1 MFIFCFKNRYWACN
15 AILLKLSLPYYSL
28 FLAFSWPLITALS
41 VFTIQYIQ
49 LYLVQIM
56 SEVCIESIAGLDKRQ
71 RSQVKEDVVCT
82 LSLQAKML
90 MDWRY
95 NLNQGKANSYVSQL
109 NENVKGKFVQIAT
122 DKSDRLES
130 QLSKKAGEISTQL
143 RKRKRNCETIMCTE
157 DTSLFHSY
165 DEVLNVKGIE
175 EKYR

>member
-1 MFIFCFKNRYWACN
+1 
-15 AILLKLSLPYYSL
+15 
-28 FLAFSWPLITALS
+28 
-41 VFTIQYIQ
+41 
-49 LYLVQIM
+49 M

-95 NLNQGKANSYVSQL
+95 NLNQGKANSYISQL

-130 QLSKKAGEISTQL
+130 RLSKKAGEISTQL
-143 RKRKRNCETIMCTE
+143 SKRKRNRETILKTQVRF
-157 DTSLFHSY
+157 TVTN

-175 EKYR
+175 